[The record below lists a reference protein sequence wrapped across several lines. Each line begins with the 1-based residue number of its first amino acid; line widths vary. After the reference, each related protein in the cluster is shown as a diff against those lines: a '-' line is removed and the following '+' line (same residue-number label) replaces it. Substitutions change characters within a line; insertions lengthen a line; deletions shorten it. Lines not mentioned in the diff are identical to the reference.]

1 MIREGGCHK
10 ILILMLEISSLIT
23 SSIGLSPDLLQF
35 VPQLLIHD
43 VVGGGVDED
52 DHTVDLVAVSGEL
65 LVAWTARLE
74 TIAGQLKLKHQKST
88 NFHIINRPRLGSQH
102 DRP

>member
-1 MIREGGCHK
+1 MSQNSNSNVRNI
-10 ILILMLEISSLIT
+10 IIT

-52 DHTVDLVAVSGEL
+52 DDTVDLVAVSGEL
-65 LVAWTARLE
+65 LVAGTARLE
-74 TIAGQLKLKHQKST
+74 TIAGQLKLKHQKLT
-88 NFHIINRPRLGSQH
+88 NFHII
-102 DRP
+102 